1 MNACIS
7 ACQNFDKRTHKG
19 LERKRKERLGTHTR
33 VEKRIRDLCKVV
45 FVEIDDAFLHKTSN
59 GCALYKSRE
68 NT

>member
-33 VEKRIRDLCKVV
+33 VKKRIRDLCKLFTWKSMVH
-45 FVEIDDAFLHKTSN
+45 FNTELRMDVERLKT
-59 GCALYKSRE
+59 
-68 NT
+68 